1 MTRILITGANGF
13 IGKNLIKS
21 LLRDESKYE
30 IHTIL
35 RDPNAIIDNI
45 ENKYFV
51 DLTNLESLKKTV
63 FKIDPNII
71 IHLAYL
77 KNRDDQSDILNHEYY
92 LNLQISSNIIQSS
105 RLLSSLEKFIFFGS
119 CDEYGI
125 QNEPYRE
132 DQLEQ
137 PLTSYGLSK
146 LSITKMLK
154 ALYYKEN
161 FPSLIIRP
169 SVVYGEGQETKMFLP
184 ALANAVKN
192 NISFDMTMG
201 EQYRDYI
208 YVEDLVEAIIILLSK
223 KNLKLGEIINIT
235 YGKSFKLKEIAV
247 KLANFIY
254 DNGESIL
261 KIGNIDYRDTEVMNY
276 HTSNKKVKDLLGW
289 YPKTNLTIGL
299 KKFSSLF

>member
-1 MTRILITGANGF
+1 MVLSE
-13 IGKNLIKS
+13 NLIKS

-105 RLLSSLEKFIFFGS
+105 RLLIILEKFIFFDI

-254 DNGESIL
+254 DNGELS
-261 KIGNIDYRDTEVMNY
+261 
-276 HTSNKKVKDLLGW
+276 
-289 YPKTNLTIGL
+289 
-299 KKFSSLF
+299 

>member
-1 MTRILITGANGF
+1 M
-13 IGKNLIKS
+13 
-21 LLRDESKYE
+21 
-30 IHTIL
+30 
-35 RDPNAIIDNI
+35 
-45 ENKYFV
+45 
-51 DLTNLESLKKTV
+51 TNLESLKKTV

-169 SVVYGEGQETKMFLP
+169 SVVYGEGQETKCF
-184 ALANAVKN
+184 
-192 NISFDMTMG
+192 
-201 EQYRDYI
+201 
-208 YVEDLVEAIIILLSK
+208 
-223 KNLKLGEIINIT
+223 
-235 YGKSFKLKEIAV
+235 
-247 KLANFIY
+247 
-254 DNGESIL
+254 
-261 KIGNIDYRDTEVMNY
+261 
-276 HTSNKKVKDLLGW
+276 
-289 YPKTNLTIGL
+289 YPL
-299 KKFSSLF
+299 

>member
-105 RLLSSLEKFIFFGS
+105 RLLSSLEKFIF
-119 CDEYGI
+119 
-125 QNEPYRE
+125 
-132 DQLEQ
+132 
-137 PLTSYGLSK
+137 
-146 LSITKMLK
+146 
-154 ALYYKEN
+154 
-161 FPSLIIRP
+161 
-169 SVVYGEGQETKMFLP
+169 
-184 ALANAVKN
+184 
-192 NISFDMTMG
+192 
-201 EQYRDYI
+201 
-208 YVEDLVEAIIILLSK
+208 LVA
-223 KNLKLGEIINIT
+223 
-235 YGKSFKLKEIAV
+235 
-247 KLANFIY
+247 
-254 DNGESIL
+254 
-261 KIGNIDYRDTEVMNY
+261 VMNMVY
-276 HTSNKKVKDLLGW
+276 
-289 YPKTNLTIGL
+289 KTNHTEKINL
-299 KKFSSLF
+299 SNH